1 MNARFKK
8 IIYNKCKFM
17 LNNFEIF
24 VYFSSYLYLKSFF
37 MEMRLSNIFKTTNV
51 PKLTKAILES
61 SYRVLQV
68 TYKQKTLKKP
78 VHFLRDVVFCPTS
91 DIQIDINLAI
101 LLQNYTFYRVHR
113 SLSKHAN
120 FHINGAIHYKMM
132 IL

>member
-68 TYKQKTLKKP
+68 TYK
-78 VHFLRDVVFCPTS
+78 
-91 DIQIDINLAI
+91 
-101 LLQNYTFYRVHR
+101 
-113 SLSKHAN
+113 
-120 FHINGAIHYKMM
+120 
-132 IL
+132 